1 MGKHRKRLL
10 DGGLVFFFALALT
23 RRCKSHY
30 AINEAID
37 WLEEQGHTRQAKQ
50 LLEASNASGHASK
63 RSATT
68 LIKQIQKK

>member
-10 DGGLVFFFALALT
+10 DGGLVFFFASALT

-37 WLEEQGHTRQAKQ
+37 WLEEQGHTRQARQ
-50 LLEASNASGHASK
+50 LLEATNAA
-63 RSATT
+63 REART
-68 LIKQIQKK
+68 LNQPPQKGVK

>member
-23 RRCKSHY
+23 RRCKSHN

-37 WLEEQGHTRQAKQ
+37 WLEEQGHTRQARQ
-50 LLEASNASGHASK
+50 LLEATNASGRVSK
-63 RSATT
+63 RPAAT
-68 LIKQIQKK
+68 LIKQI